1 MLLFTLTYHA
11 NNIVKQTITIDSIIV
26 KILTYFWF
34 GNVFNKF
41 LGEEYMKI
49 FAYGIRDDEKPS
61 LEEWKVIN
69 PEIQVAYT
77 QDLLTS
83 ETAKLAKGAD
93 SVVVYQQL
101 DYNRDSL
108 AALADVG
115 VTNLSLRN
123 VGTDNIDFDAAREF
137 KFNISNVPVYS
148 PNAIAEHSMIQLA
161 RLLRQTKELDAKV
174 AEHNLR
180 WAPTIGREMRMQTVG
195 IIGTGHIGRVA
206 INILKGFGAKVIAY
220 DKYPNAELMSEGLY
234 VDSLDELYAQADAVS
249 LYVPGLPENYH
260 LIDAEAIGKMKDGVV
275 IVNTARG
282 NLVDVDA
289 IIAGLNSGKIS
300 GFGMDVYENEVG
312 LFNEDWTNRDFPD
325 EKIAD
330 LIARKN
336 VLVTPHTA
344 FYTTKAVSEMVQ
356 QSFDAAV
363 VFGKGEKPETFV

>member
-1 MLLFTLTYHA
+1 
-11 NNIVKQTITIDSIIV
+11 
-26 KILTYFWF
+26 
-34 GNVFNKF
+34 
-41 LGEEYMKI
+41 MKI

-69 PEIQVAYT
+69 PEIQVDYT

-161 RLLRQTKELDAKV
+161 RLFRQTKELDAKV

-234 VDSLDELYAQADAVS
+234 VDTLDELYAQADAVS

-282 NLVDVDA
+282 NLIDVDA

-363 VFGKGEKPETFV
+363 VFGKGEKPETFVEY